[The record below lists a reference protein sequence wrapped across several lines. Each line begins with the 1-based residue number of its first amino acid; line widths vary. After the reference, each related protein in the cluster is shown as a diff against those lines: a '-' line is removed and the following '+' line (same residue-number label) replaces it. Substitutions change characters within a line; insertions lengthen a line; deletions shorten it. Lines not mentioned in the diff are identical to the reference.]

1 MSVTKFHIE
10 LAAGQSITVG
20 DTIVTLQHKS
30 GQRARLLVQAPA
42 NTPVT
47 HPGRNP
53 VSNPSAHECAP
64 SPELGKEHTHG
75 KHPLRR
81 STPTVS

>member
-1 MSVTKFHIE
+1 MSATKFHIE
-10 LAAGQSITVG
+10 LVVGQSITVG

-64 SPELGKEHTHG
+64 SAVTTKEHTHG
-75 KHPLRR
+75 QYPI
-81 STPTVS
+81 

>member
-1 MSVTKFHIE
+1 MSATKLHIE
-10 LAAGQSITVG
+10 LVVGQSITVG

-75 KHPLRR
+75 KHPL
-81 STPTVS
+81 

>member
-1 MSVTKFHIE
+1 MSTTKFHIE

-42 NTPVT
+42 DTPVT

-53 VSNPSAHECAP
+53 ISNPSAHECAP
-64 SPELGKEHTHG
+64 SPPRGSKEQAHG
-75 KHPLRR
+75 QHP
-81 STPTVS
+81 V

>member
-1 MSVTKFHIE
+1 MSATKFHIE

-30 GQRARLLVQAPA
+30 GQRARLLVQAPT
-42 NTPVT
+42 NTSVT

-64 SPELGKEHTHG
+64 CPARAKERTQ
-75 KHPLRR
+75 
-81 STPTVS
+81 